1 MPPMK
6 LRRRR
11 SSNGRRRRVVTHEGL
26 KWQLELF
33 WQSHVQREMRS
44 YGAAAVLA
52 SATEA
57 KDGKA
62 PLWHP
67 DNKCT
72 SEVLFDVIS
81 SRSALSGPGNDG
93 QRFAHLQSIIH
104 TDIGRGEFGRGMT
117 ACWRRLADEP
127 NAFPP
132 DFWSSSRSQA
142 SSHWEK
148 SVDRFMRRHA
158 M

>member
-1 MPPMK
+1 MTAHTFLAEP
-6 LRRRR
+6 R
-11 SSNGRRRRVVTHEGL
+11 SAGDEETWSTLVAKFPSEDHAAISAVA
-26 KWQLELF
+26 
-33 WQSHVQREMRS
+33 
-44 YGAAAVLA
+44 AAAVLA

-57 KDGKA
+57 EDGNA
-62 PLWHP
+62 PPWRP
-67 DNKCT
+67 DNGYT
-72 SEVLFDVIS
+72 SVGLFDIIS